1 MKKILVIVATLM
13 IIVVNNKSKDDL
25 IIPDASIRFRVI
37 ANGNTL
43 KDISEK
49 NKLSNYLDSKIFEF
63 IKNSSSSTE
72 AKQTLTANKTKI
84 SSIIDEYL
92 LNNKMNY

>member
-49 NKLSNYLDSKIFEF
+49 NK
-63 IKNSSSSTE
+63 
-72 AKQTLTANKTKI
+72 
-84 SSIIDEYL
+84 
-92 LNNKMNY
+92 